1 MEIHYKKKE
10 LQQKQEKV
18 NTDIHL
24 ERNSA
29 LQKRRRRLFIVCI
42 FLLIVSLVYGLTTG
56 SVTISLTDVLGA
68 LKGNEATVEHQIVW
82 NLRLPRLLTGL
93 LVGMCLAVSGAL
105 LQGIMRNPLADPG
118 VIGVSAGAGLVAI
131 ITMLIFPEHMNL
143 LPLGAFLGAFIAA
156 TFVYLVAWDGG
167 VSPLRLILAG
177 VAINTLLGA
186 ITSAVMIIHS
196 DKVQTVL
203 PWLMGGLSERSWP
216 HLKIILPYAVI
227 GLTIALFAS
236 RPANIL
242 RLGDNAAKLIG
253 YNVER
258 NRFFLLLLS
267 TFLAGAAVSVAGLLG
282 FVGLVIPHIVRL
294 LIGDDYRYL
303 IPMSMLFG
311 GILVVFADTVARSW
325 FEPIELPVGILLA
338 TIGAPFF
345 LFLLR
350 KGKVI

>member
-1 MEIHYKKKE
+1 MRDKENVTKKIEKNPT
-10 LQQKQEKV
+10 LNHQQKKSATFEKV
-18 NTDIHL
+18 LII
-24 ERNSA
+24 A
-29 LQKRRRRLFIVCI
+29 GLF
-42 FLLIVSLVYGLTTG
+42 FLVLSLLYGLTTG
-56 SVTISLTDVLGA
+56 SVTMSVSDVLEG
-68 LKGNEATVEHQIVW
+68 LKGDEGTMEHQIVW

-93 LVGMCLAVSGAL
+93 LVGMCLAVSGGL

-131 ITMLIFPEHMNL
+131 LTMLVFPEYTNL
-143 LPLGAFLGAFIAA
+143 LPLGAFLGAFVAA
-156 TFVYLVAWDGG
+156 TLVYLLAWDGG
-167 VSPLRLILAG
+167 ISPLRLILAG

-186 ITSAVMIIHS
+186 ITSAIMILNS

-216 HLKIILPYAVI
+216 HFKMILPYAII
-227 GLTIALFAS
+227 GLTVAMFAS

-242 RLGDNAAKLIG
+242 RLGDDTAKLLG
-253 YNVER
+253 YHVER
-258 NRFFLLLLS
+258 SRFFLLLLS

-294 LIGDDYRYL
+294 LIGNDYKYL
-303 IPMSMLFG
+303 LPISMIFG
-311 GILVVFADTVARSW
+311 GTLVIFADTAARSW

-350 KGKVI
+350 KNKLFK

>member
-1 MEIHYKKKE
+1 MRDNENVMKKVEKNPTSNH
-10 LQQKQEKV
+10 QQKKSSAFEKGLII
-18 NTDIHL
+18 TG
-24 ERNSA
+24 
-29 LQKRRRRLFIVCI
+29 LF
-42 FLLIVSLVYGLTTG
+42 FLILSLLYGLTTG
-56 SVTISLTDVLGA
+56 SVTMSVSDVLEG
-68 LKGNEATVEHQIVW
+68 LKGDEGTMEHQIVW

-93 LVGMCLAVSGAL
+93 LVGMCLAVSGGL

-131 ITMLIFPEHMNL
+131 LTMLVFPEYTNL
-143 LPLGAFLGAFIAA
+143 LPLGAFLGAFVAA
-156 TFVYLVAWDGG
+156 TLVYLLAWDGG
-167 VSPLRLILAG
+167 ISPLRLILAG

-186 ITSAVMIIHS
+186 ITSAIMILNS

-216 HLKIILPYAVI
+216 HFKMILPYAVI
-227 GLTIALFAS
+227 GLTVAMFAS

-242 RLGDNAAKLIG
+242 RLGDDTAKLLG
-253 YNVER
+253 YHVER
-258 NRFFLLLLS
+258 SRFFLLLLS

-294 LIGDDYRYL
+294 LIGNDYKYL
-303 IPMSMLFG
+303 LPISMIFG
-311 GILVVFADTVARSW
+311 GTLVIFADTAARSW

-350 KGKVI
+350 KNKLFK

>member
-1 MEIHYKKKE
+1 MEMRDNENVMKKVEKNPTSNH
-10 LQQKQEKV
+10 QQKKSSAFEKGLII
-18 NTDIHL
+18 TG
-24 ERNSA
+24 
-29 LQKRRRRLFIVCI
+29 LF
-42 FLLIVSLVYGLTTG
+42 FLILSLLYGLTTG
-56 SVTISLTDVLGA
+56 SVTMSVSDVLEG
-68 LKGNEATVEHQIVW
+68 LKGDEGTMEHQIVW

-93 LVGMCLAVSGAL
+93 LVGMCLAVSGGL

-131 ITMLIFPEHMNL
+131 LTMLVFPEYTNL
-143 LPLGAFLGAFIAA
+143 LPLGAFLGAFVAA
-156 TFVYLVAWDGG
+156 TLVYLLAWDGG
-167 VSPLRLILAG
+167 ISPLRLILAG

-186 ITSAVMIIHS
+186 ITSAIMILNS

-216 HLKIILPYAVI
+216 HFKMILPYAVI
-227 GLTIALFAS
+227 GLTVAMFAS

-242 RLGDNAAKLIG
+242 RLGDDTAKLLG
-253 YNVER
+253 YHVER
-258 NRFFLLLLS
+258 SRFFLLLLS

-294 LIGDDYRYL
+294 LIGNDYKYL
-303 IPMSMLFG
+303 LPISMIFG
-311 GILVVFADTVARSW
+311 GTLVIFADTAARSW

-350 KGKVI
+350 KNKLFK